1 MKATTRKDIVKNI
14 VGEIPFT
21 AELYWLIRQ
30 GGKPLQSRFSL
41 KGLNAE
47 LPEIV
52 KIVEASRKR
61 KTKGKK
67 IFLFASLHYWIEHV
81 ALLSASLSALG
92 HDVTFG
98 FLPYSDW
105 QLPINKFDLKRQN
118 AYAKK
123 VLSPADHIM
132 KIVPLLQL
140 RPSYKPL
147 PEELMRQVELVSN
160 YDSQYTD
167 QNEVVDP
174 ASAIYQLRLER
185 NTFAAQVAY
194 NLLREIK
201 PDLVIV
207 PNGTIQEHG
216 VIYRV
221 ARFLKI
227 ETNTYEFGDQ
237 RQHIWLAN
245 NQEVMQQQTDE
256 LWEAKKDKPLN
267 DEKMTRLKNLFS
279 ARQRGAL
286 VENFARLWQ
295 GTPAKG
301 ALEAREALHLD
312 ERPVVL
318 LATNVLGDSLTLG
331 RQIFSANMAEWITR
345 TLQYF
350 LGRPDVQLVIRI
362 HPGEVLTHGLTMSEV
377 VKSVAPTLP
386 EYIHLVGA
394 TDKVNTYDLIEVADL
409 GLVYTTT
416 VGMEMALNGVPV
428 IVAGKTHYRGRGFT
442 IDPDNWV
449 NYYKTIGQVLE
460 DLEKFQMT
468 REKVDLT
475 WRYAYRFFFEYPRP
489 FPWHLV
495 RMWEDYAERPLDEV
509 LADKGSDYLKTL
521 DYLAGKPVPW
531 KDVK

>member
-245 NQEVMQQQTDE
+245 NQED
-256 LWEAKKDKPLN
+256 A
-267 DEKMTRLKNLFS
+267 
-279 ARQRGAL
+279 A
-286 VENFARLWQ
+286 
-295 GTPAKG
+295 
-301 ALEAREALHLD
+301 
-312 ERPVVL
+312 
-318 LATNVLGDSLTLG
+318 
-331 RQIFSANMAEWITR
+331 
-345 TLQYF
+345 
-350 LGRPDVQLVIRI
+350 
-362 HPGEVLTHGLTMSEV
+362 
-377 VKSVAPTLP
+377 
-386 EYIHLVGA
+386 
-394 TDKVNTYDLIEVADL
+394 AD
-409 GLVYTTT
+409 
-416 VGMEMALNGVPV
+416 
-428 IVAGKTHYRGRGFT
+428 R
-442 IDPDNWV
+442 
-449 NYYKTIGQVLE
+449 
-460 DLEKFQMT
+460 
-468 REKVDLT
+468 
-475 WRYAYRFFFEYPRP
+475 
-489 FPWHLV
+489 
-495 RMWEDYAERPLDEV
+495 
-509 LADKGSDYLKTL
+509 
-521 DYLAGKPVPW
+521 
-531 KDVK
+531 